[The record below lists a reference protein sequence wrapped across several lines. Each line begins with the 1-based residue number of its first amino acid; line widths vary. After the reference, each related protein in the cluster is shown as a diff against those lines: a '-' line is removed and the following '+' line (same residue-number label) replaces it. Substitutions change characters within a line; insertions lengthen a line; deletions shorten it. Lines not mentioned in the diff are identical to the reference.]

1 MAGSR
6 INFTNYLRNLNVQE
20 PQVEEYVAP
29 NDEELALFTNTNFFD
44 YETGQNTDYQAP
56 PVKPDAVVAPTPV
69 ETAATSPEVP
79 TDAFMTE
86 FLSGLDQGLEFAAPA
101 ADFNF
106 GDFTTTYTSPTIP
119 AYPDTLGQLQ
129 PIQPNPQAAYPPVSQ
144 HHASHHVQH
153 PHQPGYVLSNP
164 PQLSGN
170 KRKAS
175 DAMSVP
181 PTPGARVMSFEEASR
196 LAAEED
202 KRKRNTAASAR
213 FRIKKKQ
220 REQALEKSAK
230 EMSEKVTQL
239 EGRIQAL
246 ETENKWLKGLVTEKH
261 GSKEDI
267 LKLLREFS
275 AHAAKV
281 SKDAAAAAAD
291 KAEAAAD
298 KADAERA
305 REESSFCVS
314 TSSPSSDESVD
325 TDNKKRR
332 KD

>member
-6 INFTNYLRNLNVQE
+6 INFTSYLRNLNVQE
-20 PQVEEYVAP
+20 PQAEEFVAP

-56 PVKPDAVVAPTPV
+56 PVKPDAAVVAPTPV
-69 ETAATSPEVP
+69 ESSATSPDMP
-79 TDAFMTE
+79 TDAFMTD

-106 GDFTTTYTSPTIP
+106 GDFTTTYASPTIP

-129 PIQPNPQAAYPPVSQ
+129 PIQPNPQATYPPVSQ
-144 HHASHHVQH
+144 HHAPPHVQH
-153 PHQPGYVLSNP
+153 SHQPGYVLANP
-164 PQLSGN
+164 PQLGGN

-230 EMSEKVTQL
+230 EMTEKVTQL

-246 ETENKWLKGLVTEKH
+246 ETENKWLKGLVTDKH
-261 GSKEDI
+261 GGREDI
-267 LKLLREFS
+267 IKLLRELS
-275 AHAAKV
+275 AQAAQVTQDRAAAK
-281 SKDAAAAAAD
+281 AD
-291 KAEAAAD
+291 RAE
-298 KADAERA
+298 AERA
-305 REESSFCVS
+305 RDESSINVDSSICVS
-314 TSSPSSDESVD
+314 TSSPRPDESVD
-325 TDNKKRR
+325 SSKKRR

>member
-1 MAGSR
+1 MS
-6 INFTNYLRNLNVQE
+6 
-20 PQVEEYVAP
+20 
-29 NDEELALFTNTNFFD
+29 
-44 YETGQNTDYQAP
+44 
-56 PVKPDAVVAPTPV
+56 
-69 ETAATSPEVP
+69 S
-79 TDAFMTE
+79 
-86 FLSGLDQGLEFAAPA
+86 

-106 GDFTTTYTSPTIP
+106 GDFTTTYASPTIP

-129 PIQPNPQAAYPPVSQ
+129 PIQPNQQAAYPPVP
-144 HHASHHVQH
+144 HHQAPHHVQH
-153 PHQPGYVLSNP
+153 PHTPGYVLTNP
-164 PQLSGN
+164 PQLVGN

-230 EMSEKVTQL
+230 EMTEKVTQL

-246 ETENKWLKGLVTEKH
+246 ETENKWLKGLVTDKH
-261 GSKEDI
+261 GGSKEDI

-275 AHAAKV
+275 AQAAKV
-281 SKDAAAAAAD
+281 SQDAAAA
-291 KAEAAAD
+291 
-298 KADAERA
+298 KADRAEAERA
-305 REESSFCVS
+305 RDEHSINVDSSICVS
-314 TSSPSSDESVD
+314 TGSPSSDEYADS
-325 TDNKKRR
+325 NEKRR
-332 KD
+332 KE

>member
-6 INFTNYLRNLNVQE
+6 INFTNYLRNLNAQE
-20 PQVEEYVAP
+20 PQVEEFVTP
-29 NDEELALFTNTNFFD
+29 NDEDLALFTNTNFFD

-69 ETAATSPEVP
+69 ESAAASPDVQ
-79 TDAFMTE
+79 TDAFMTD

-106 GDFTTTYTSPTIP
+106 GDFTTTYASPTIP
-119 AYPDTLGQLQ
+119 AYPDALG

-144 HHASHHVQH
+144 HYAPHHVQH
-153 PHQPGYVLSNP
+153 PHQPGYVLANP
-164 PQLSGN
+164 PQLGGN

-181 PTPGARVMSFEEASR
+181 PTPGARVMSFEDASR

-220 REQALEKSAK
+220 REQALEKSTK
-230 EMSEKVTQL
+230 EMTEKVTQL

-275 AHAAKV
+275 AQAAKV

-291 KAEAAAD
+291 KAEA
-298 KADAERA
+298 ERA
-305 REESSFCVS
+305 KEESSICVS

-325 TDNKKRR
+325 TNKKRR

>member
-1 MAGSR
+1 MS
-6 INFTNYLRNLNVQE
+6 
-20 PQVEEYVAP
+20 
-29 NDEELALFTNTNFFD
+29 
-44 YETGQNTDYQAP
+44 
-56 PVKPDAVVAPTPV
+56 
-69 ETAATSPEVP
+69 S
-79 TDAFMTE
+79 
-86 FLSGLDQGLEFAAPA
+86 

-106 GDFTTTYTSPTIP
+106 GDFTTTYASPTIP

-129 PIQPNPQAAYPPVSQ
+129 PIQPNPQAAYPSVPQ
-144 HHASHHVQH
+144 HHAPHHVQH
-153 PHQPGYVLSNP
+153 PHQQPGYVLANP
-164 PQLSGN
+164 PQLGGN

-246 ETENKWLKGLVTEKH
+246 ETENKWLKGLVTDKH

-275 AHAAKV
+275 AQAAKV
-281 SKDAAAAAAD
+281 SQDAAAAKAD
-291 KAEAAAD
+291 RAEA
-298 KADAERA
+298 ERT
-305 REESSFCVS
+305 REENSIHVASSI
-314 TSSPSSDESVD
+314 SSPSSDESAES
-325 TDNKKRR
+325 NKRR
-332 KD
+332 KN

>member
-6 INFTNYLRNLNVQE
+6 INFANYLRDLNVQE
-20 PQVEEYVAP
+20 PQVEEFVTP
-29 NDEELALFTNTNFFD
+29 NDDELALFTNTNFFD

-69 ETAATSPEVP
+69 ESAATSPEMP
-79 TDAFMTE
+79 ADAFMTD
-86 FLSGLDQGLEFAAPA
+86 FLSGLDQGLDFAAAPP

-106 GDFTTTYTSPTIP
+106 GDFTTTYASPTIP

-129 PIQPNPQAAYPPVSQ
+129 PIQPNPQAAYPPVPQ

-153 PHQPGYVLSNP
+153 PHQQPGYVLANP
-164 PQLSGN
+164 PQLGGN

-275 AHAAKV
+275 AQAAKV
-281 SKDAAAAAAD
+281 SQDAAAAKAD
-291 KAEAAAD
+291 RAEA
-298 KADAERA
+298 ERTK
-305 REESSFCVS
+305 EENSISVASSICVS
-314 TSSPSSDESVD
+314 TSSPSSDESAES
-325 TDNKKRR
+325 NKKRR